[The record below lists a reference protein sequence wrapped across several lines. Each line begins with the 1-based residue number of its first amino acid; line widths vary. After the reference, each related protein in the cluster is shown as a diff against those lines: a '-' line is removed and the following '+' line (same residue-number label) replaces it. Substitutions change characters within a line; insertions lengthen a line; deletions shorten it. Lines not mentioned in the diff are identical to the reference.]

1 VAYRFES
8 ELRGVGLS
16 ERNLGSGGLPLTPSK
31 FRRTSTQSCG
41 TRLVLE
47 HSGFLPGFA
56 FDGAKEGWER
66 MVGEL
71 RKVLTQAA

>member
-1 VAYRFES
+1 
-8 ELRGVGLS
+8 
-16 ERNLGSGGLPLTPSK
+16 
-31 FRRTSTQSCG
+31 
-41 TRLVLE
+41 VLE

-56 FDGAKEGWER
+56 FDGAKKGWER